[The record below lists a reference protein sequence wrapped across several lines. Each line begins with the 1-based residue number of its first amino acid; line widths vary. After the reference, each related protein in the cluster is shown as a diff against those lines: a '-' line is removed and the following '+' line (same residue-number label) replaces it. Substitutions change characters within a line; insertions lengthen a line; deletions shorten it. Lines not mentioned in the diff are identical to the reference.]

1 METSMSLIDLKD
13 NIVRRIARSLLLR
26 FLDGKK
32 TIISRILNGIAM
44 VFAGLFMA
52 VGAIDEE
59 TGTGLANWLQGVN
72 VYWVMFL
79 QFLAQLGLEFGLS
92 DRDAKDRGK

>member
-1 METSMSLIDLKD
+1 MSLTDLKD
-13 NIVRRIARSLLLR
+13 SIVRRIARSLALR

-32 TIISRILNGIAM
+32 TQIGRALNGVAM
-44 VFAGLFMA
+44 VIAGLFMSF
-52 VGAIDEE
+52 GAIDEE
-59 TGTGLANWLQGVN
+59 LGTGLAEWLQGVN

-92 DRDAKDRGK
+92 DKDAKDRGK